1 MMNKLAAKLMICFVF
16 LLVTASVEM
25 GEMGLVCFT
34 TLLSTCRPAMLRRHG
49 CNFAACKL
57 LNEEVAPPALRR
69 LAEISKSHAGQS
81 SGVNTDNALRTAL
94 AGISLLDFG
103 LRAAGWAR
111 CYRSTR
117 IVIQVASATSLH
129 VIAYYFS
136 MLTRRSA

>member
-1 MMNKLAAKLMICFVF
+1 MRKFAAKLMMCLVF
-16 LLVTASVEM
+16 LQVTASVEM
-25 GEMGLVCFT
+25 GLLCFT

-49 CNFAACKL
+49 RNLAACKL
-57 LNEEVAPPALRR
+57 VDEQGPPPALRR

-94 AGISLLDFG
+94 AGISLTDFG
-103 LRAAGWAR
+103 LQAAGWAR

-129 VIAYYFS
+129 VFSYYFS
-136 MLTRRSA
+136 ILTRRSA

>member
-1 MMNKLAAKLMICFVF
+1 MSKLAAALMICFVF
-16 LLVTASVEM
+16 LQVTASV
-25 GEMGLVCFT
+25 EMGLVCFT
-34 TLLSTCRPAMLRRHG
+34 TMLSTFRPPMLRRHG

-57 LNEEVAPPALRR
+57 VNEGVAPPALRR

-94 AGISLLDFG
+94 TGISLTDFG
-103 LRAAGWAR
+103 LQAAGWAR

-129 VIAYYFS
+129 VVACYFS
-136 MLTRRSA
+136 ILTRRRA